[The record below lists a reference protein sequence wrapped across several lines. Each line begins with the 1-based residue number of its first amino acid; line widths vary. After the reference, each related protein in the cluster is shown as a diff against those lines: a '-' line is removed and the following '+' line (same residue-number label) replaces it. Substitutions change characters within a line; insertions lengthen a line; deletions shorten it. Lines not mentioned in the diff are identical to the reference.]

1 MYYELKEKAQQEIRQ
16 ASWADTFLNMLC
28 SMFDFDGMPDTVRP
42 EFLMAYN
49 IMLGE
54 SAVWFSP
61 KNNYY
66 TASYCQRAGSPNS
79 NGEGIDLIC
88 STRNGDVVTFHDF
101 ENPESP
107 DYGKVVR
114 FKNNEFHT
122 PDYIFQDFAERIAE
136 ICKSLK
142 HIVIN
147 TRATPIVA
155 VRDSVI
161 KKMVEQALS
170 ENKVGEVQV
179 VTSGFNIDD
188 ENDIKVLNI
197 TDPTLSDKIQ
207 YLFKAFDDTLR
218 DFFTLYGMDTM
229 GAGKMA
235 QVTVEEVNKGANST
249 MIIPMLRKSLLE
261 KGIKECNEKFGWNAS
276 VKFSICWEREDK
288 ARNMEQQENQQEGEF
303 SQLNNDEEKEGEA
316 DEETGSTGESDS
328 ESESES

>member
-1 MYYELKEKAQQEIRQ
+1 MRQ
-16 ASWADTFLNMLC
+16 VSWADTFLNILC
-28 SMFDFDGMPDTVRP
+28 SMFDFDGFPDTVRTQY
-42 EFLMAYN
+42 LMAYN

-54 SAVWFSP
+54 SAIWFSE
-61 KNNYY
+61 KNNYF
-66 TASYCQRAGSPNS
+66 TVSYCQRAGSPNS
-79 NGEGIDLIC
+79 NGEGMDLIC
-88 STRNGDVVTFHDF
+88 TTRNGDNVIFKDF

-107 DYGKVVR
+107 DYNKVVR
-114 FKNNEFHT
+114 FKNNAFYT
-122 PDYIFQDFAERIAE
+122 PDFIFQDFAERIAE

-147 TRATPIVA
+147 CRYTPVIA
-155 VRDSVI
+155 VRDSVV
-161 KKMVEQALS
+161 KKIVEQTLS
-170 ENKVGEVQV
+170 ENNVGNVQV

-261 KGIKECNEKFGWNAS
+261 KGVEECNKKFGWKAS

-288 ARNMEQQENQQEGEF
+288 SRNMDTEQTEEKS
-303 SQLNNDEEKEGEA
+303 SQLNSEEKEGEEN
-316 DEETGSTGESDS
+316 EETGDTGESNS
-328 ESESES
+328 ESESDS

>member
-1 MYYELKEKAQQEIRQ
+1 MYHELKEKTQQQMRQ
-16 ASWADTFLNMLC
+16 VSWADTFLNMLC
-28 SMFDFDGMPDTVRP
+28 SMFDFDGLPDTVRT

-54 SAVWFSP
+54 SAIWYSP
-61 KNNYY
+61 KNKYY
-66 TASYCQRAGSPNS
+66 TASYCQRAGAPNS

-88 STRNGDVVTFHDF
+88 TTANGDNVIFKDF

-107 DYGKVVR
+107 DYNKVVR

-122 PDYIFQDFAERIAE
+122 PDFIFQDFAERIAE

-147 TRATPIVA
+147 CRYTPVIA
-155 VRDSVI
+155 VRDSVV
-161 KKMVEQALS
+161 KKIVEQALK
-170 ENKVGEVQV
+170 ENNVGEVQV
-179 VTSGFNIDD
+179 VTSGFNLDD

-288 ARNMEQQENQQEGEF
+288 ARNMEQEQQQEGES
-303 SQLNNDEEKEGEA
+303 SQLNKEEEGEEN
-316 DEETGSTGESDS
+316 EETDSTGESDS